1 MPDFGGGYG
10 AGFGGPNGGGF
21 GGPNGGGYAKG
32 GTVRPTVVCKE
43 KGPCYGK
50 TLSFATASEIH
61 VDLLQNDRALDKNN
75 LDSGDSRSET
85 IVVDQ
90 FTTFKRGFLWLRR
103 NLILRVSLY
112 GSTQFLSSSTARSHR
127 SLNVCSSKEKNETF
141 DSKALIVQ
149 RGFSSRSDLGS
160 LIPRGKP
167 FNLLLAIPERCIKA
181 IKASHK
187 VIGNEESLEL
197 LGDSLELPIIG
208 FDELVAAT
216 NNFSDDNKL
225 GAGGFGPVYKGILTD
240 GQEIAVKRL
249 YSFSGQGIEEFKN
262 EILLIS
268 KLQHRNL
275 VRLLGCSIHGEEK
288 LLVYEHMKNKSLDI
302 ILFGPNPPAPSLL
315 SSLKLLVAATSS
327 SKAIIGSSDESLSS
341 TQSSSL
347 EAVYRLDNQSFATQ
361 SRYPQ
366 SHSSPPG
373 YRCPG
378 AAGQDYS

>member
-1 MPDFGGGYG
+1 MTVYIWSKNKNGWLDTNPIQGDHCDTYG
-10 AGFGGPNGGGF
+10 TCGN
-21 GGPNGGGYAKG
+21 
-32 GTVRPTVVCKE
+32 
-43 KGPCYGK
+43 
-50 TLSFATASEIH
+50 
-61 VDLLQNDRALDKNN
+61 NN
-75 LDSGDSRSET
+75 LCNAINLPPCECLDGFQPTSPLEWESLQWSSGCVRRKPLNCSEPQGFKKFSDIKLPDNSRILGNRTAMSLADCEKACLGNCSCSAYAWAE
-85 IVVDQ
+85 VV
-90 FTTFKRGFLWLRR
+90 GCAVW
-103 NLILRVSLY
+103 Y
-112 GSTQFLSSSTARSHR
+112 GP
-127 SLNVCSSKEKNETF
+127 SKTGRQRL
-141 DSKALIVQ
+141 ALIA
-149 RGFSSRSDLGS
+149 SSVSIIIGLV
-160 LIPRGKP
+160 
-167 FNLLLAIPERCIKA
+167 FLAITTWYGFHAMVARRKRR
-181 IKASHK
+181 

-197 LGDSLELPIIG
+197 LGDSLELQIIG